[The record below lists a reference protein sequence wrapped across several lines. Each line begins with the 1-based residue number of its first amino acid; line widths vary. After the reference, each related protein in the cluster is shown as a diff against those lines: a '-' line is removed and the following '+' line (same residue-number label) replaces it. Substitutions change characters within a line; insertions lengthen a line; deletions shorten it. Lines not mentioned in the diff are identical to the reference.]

1 MHYVAYKIFLHTI
14 HRPIIMYA
22 GLLVYVCISFVN
34 LATAE
39 NNAARYEINAKRS
52 GIVPTDK
59 DALPRGREFVRL
71 DSTYY
76 VGWMFQGLFLQDR
89 SADKSGFQRA
99 LPFTRSA
106 FLLLE
111 NDFSPALQSVYNN
124 AQSYMQNNRVYTD
137 YLSIAKGLRECYEY
151 LDMPDSAMWV
161 LQKVKEKQF
170 KRDEYGLYGTMAW
183 LIHRNR
189 YYTNGRYLFLQP
201 TVAANERLAL
211 QACYDGFGNID
222 RNMQQNSEWFG
233 PFVSENDRHYLYHYL
248 AMIHSYMK
256 QYDSSEYYY
265 NLMAEWGTISW
276 NNYGSMK
283 LETGFFENAAQ
294 FYTLDKENYG
304 GDKRLMEPY
313 YYLPM
318 LSIYAGRPMEA
329 IRTAQEAIDFS
340 QSSPGFGWYNIALAR
355 AYLYNGQLDSAD
367 VTLTKADN
375 FKEVHIGTTLSQ
387 PQYDFTISLLRLVW
401 YQKKI
406 AYIKIADKGWWYK
419 PSLLY
424 KIVSLAAKKYAD
436 KYVLASLLAENPE
449 RDRIIYDL
457 FCGEST
463 VGFDEIYTIMQ
474 SFSPRYFTKLLQDK
488 SDTDPRQSIQRYF
501 ELGRAKMMMEQ
512 GRKKD
517 ALAVIEAI
525 IIANPSLSEHE
536 KLFMARVYEL
546 KAICSV
552 GTEQQEALNAVY
564 ELFPE
569 LIPFNGV
576 KMHMTL
582 QVSGGDNSA
591 ITNQVYEAL
600 QKTGVEWVEANQD
613 VPAAALYIEKK
624 NNKYEVIIDTRSA
637 KNIPVVLGERIQFET
652 TEGLGEEI
660 LMRIFGK
667 KGSIEFTPNSV
678 SNQ

>member
-1 MHYVAYKIFLHTI
+1 MQYVAYHHILNYLHRHITI
-14 HRPIIMYA
+14 CA
-22 GLLVYVCISFVN
+22 SVVVYVCCLLCNTS
-34 LATAE
+34 LAQ

-52 GIVPTDK
+52 GMTPTDK

-89 SADKSGFQRA
+89 SADRSGFQRA
-99 LPFTRSA
+99 LPFTRNA

-111 NDFSPALQSVYNN
+111 NDYSPALQSVYNN
-124 AQSYMQNNRVYTD
+124 TQSYMQNNQVYID

-161 LQKVKEKQF
+161 LQQVKKKQF
-170 KRDEYGLYGTMAW
+170 KRDDYGLYGTMAW

-189 YYTNGRYLFLQP
+189 YYTDGRYPFLNP
-201 TVAANERLAL
+201 TVAENEKMAL
-211 QACYDGFGNID
+211 QACYDGFANID
-222 RNMQQNSEWFG
+222 RNQQQNTDWFG
-233 PFVSENDRHYLYHYL
+233 PYVTENDRHYLYHYL
-248 AMIHSYMK
+248 AMIHCYMK
-256 QYDSSEYYY
+256 RYDSSEYYY

-283 LETGFFENAAQ
+283 LETGYFENATEL
-294 FYTLDKENYG
+294 YTLDKDNFG
-304 GDKRLMEPY
+304 TDKRLMEPY
-313 YYLPM
+313 YYLPL
-318 LSIYAGRPMEA
+318 LSIYAGKPEEA

-355 AYLYNGQLDSAD
+355 GYLYNGQLDSAD
-367 VTLTKADN
+367 ATLNKARN

-401 YQKKI
+401 YQRKI
-406 AYIKIADKGWWYK
+406 AAIKISDKGWWYK

-424 KIVSLAAKKYAD
+424 KIASLAAKRYAD

-463 VGFDEIYTIMQ
+463 VGFDEIYTIMK
-474 SFSPRYFTKLLQDK
+474 SFSPRYFAKLMQDK
-488 SDTDPRQSIQRYF
+488 SDTDPRQNIQRYF
-501 ELGRAKMMMEQ
+501 ELGRAKMLLEQ
-512 GRKKD
+512 GKKND
-517 ALAVIEAI
+517 ALAVINAI
-525 IIANPSLSEHE
+525 LKVNPALSENE

-546 KAICSV
+546 KAMCSQGV
-552 GTEQQEALNAVY
+552 AQQDALNMVY

-569 LIPFNGV
+569 LIPFSGL
-576 KMHMTL
+576 KMRMAL
-582 QVSGGDNSA
+582 QVSGADDEA
-591 ITNQVYEAL
+591 VTKQVYKAL
-600 QKTGVEWVEANQD
+600 QITGIEWVEANED
-613 VPAAALYIEKK
+613 VPAASLYIVKK
-624 NNKYEVIIDTRSA
+624 NNDYEVIIDTRSA
-637 KNIPVVLGERIQFET
+637 KNTPVVLGEKLQFT
-652 TEGLGEEI
+652 TTDGIGEEI

-667 KGSIEFTPNSV
+667 KGSIEYVP
-678 SNQ
+678 

>member
-1 MHYVAYKIFLHTI
+1 MTHVAQIPFIYILHRHITI
-14 HRPIIMYA
+14 YA
-22 GLLVYVCISFVN
+22 SVAVYVCLLMCN
-34 LATAE
+34 TAMAQ

-89 SADKSGFQRA
+89 SADRSGFQRA
-99 LPFTRSA
+99 LPLTRNA

-111 NDFSPALQSVYNN
+111 NDYSPALQSVYNN
-124 AQSYMQNNRVYTD
+124 MQSYMQNNRVYTD

-161 LQKVKEKQF
+161 LQKIKEKGF

-189 YYTNGRYLFLQP
+189 YYTDGRYPFLQP
-201 TVAANERLAL
+201 TVAENERLAL

-222 RNMQQNSEWFG
+222 RNQQQNAAMFG
-233 PFVSENDRHYLYHYL
+233 PYQSESDRHYLYHYL

-265 NLMAEWGTISW
+265 NMMAEWGTISW

-283 LETGFFENAAQ
+283 LETGYFENAAEL
-294 FYTLDKENYG
+294 YTLDKDNYG

-318 LSIYAGRPMEA
+318 LSIYAGRPMDA

-406 AYIKIADKGWWYK
+406 ASIKIADKGWWYK

-424 KIVSLAAKKYAD
+424 KIASLAAKRYAD

-488 SDTDPRQSIQRYF
+488 SDTDPRQAIQRYF

-512 GRKKD
+512 GNKKS
-517 ALAVIEAI
+517 ALAVIAAI
-525 IIANPSLSEHE
+525 IKDNPSLSENE

-546 KAICSV
+546 KAMCSE
-552 GTEQQEALNAVY
+552 GAAQQEALNAVY

-569 LIPFNGV
+569 LIPFSGIE
-576 KMHMTL
+576 MRMAL
-582 QVSGGDNSA
+582 QVSGADDEA
-591 ITNQVYEAL
+591 MTNKIYKAL
-600 QKTGVEWVEANQD
+600 EKTGIEWVEANEN
-613 VPAAALYIEKK
+613 VPAAALYIVKK

-637 KNIPVVLGERIQFET
+637 KNVPIVLGEKIQFES
-652 TEGLGEEI
+652 TEGLGEEL

-667 KGSIEFTPNSV
+667 KGSIEY
-678 SNQ
+678 SNEK